1 MKKAALVLALIVG
14 LAYCFQC
21 RAQTG
26 VDRDLLNEIYKIKAI
41 DNHAH
46 PLKYVAEG
54 EKPDDEF
61 DALPLDAITVFPL
74 PVRLNP
80 GNPEFIHAWHDLY
93 RYSHNDMTGAH
104 LRELMATKQ
113 RVLKERGDGFP
124 AWVLDQLNIETMFA
138 NRVAMGRGL
147 TAPRFRWVAFD
158 DALIFPLNNA
168 AAMRFNQDYK
178 GFFPGE
184 EKLLKR
190 YLSDLK
196 LSVLPPSLAGYLKTV
211 VTPTLERQKRNG
223 AVAVKFEAAYLRKL
237 DFDNPDESTS
247 RAIYAR
253 FVRGGEPP
261 ASGYKALQDFLFY
274 YIAREAGR
282 LGLAVHIHC
291 IEGAG
296 GFYRQSGSNPLLLES
311 AFNDLSLRKTNFVV
325 VHGGYPFTKE
335 MGSLMSK
342 PNVYADFSA
351 QTFFT
356 YPRELSEILRN
367 WLEFYPDKIL
377 FGTDAFS
384 FGPEVDWGEVAWLS
398 NTTARQ
404 ALALALTGMMNDGE
418 ITREHAL
425 ELARMVLRENAIK
438 LYGFKFAKVLN
449 GGPADLRPR
458 T

>member
-1 MKKAALVLALIVG
+1 MRVTIRALLVACTCLLAFPVG
-14 LAYCFQC
+14 
-21 RAQTG
+21 AQTRADAG
-26 VDRDLLNEIYKIKAI
+26 LVSEISKIKAI

-46 PLKYVAEG
+46 PLKYVAAG
-54 EKPDDEF
+54 EKPDDEY
-61 DALPLDAITVFPL
+61 DALPLEAIEAFPL
-74 PVRLNP
+74 PLRLTP
-80 GNPEFIHAWHDLY
+80 TNPEFIRAWHDLY
-93 RYSHNDMTGAH
+93 GYAYDDMSETH
-104 LRELMATKQ
+104 VTELLKTKQ
-113 RVLKERGDGFP
+113 RVMHERGDGYP
-124 AWVLDQLNIETMFA
+124 VWILDQLNIETMFA

-237 DFDNPDESTS
+237 DFDNPDESTA

-253 FVRGGEPP
+253 FIRGGEPP

-325 VHGGYPFTKE
+325 IHGGYPFTKE
-335 MGSLMSK
+335 MGSLLSK

-356 YPRELSEILRN
+356 YSRELSEILRN

-398 NTTARQ
+398 NTTARH

-418 ITREHAL
+418 INRDQAMT
-425 ELARMVLRENAIK
+425 LAKMVLRENAAK
-438 LYGFKFAKVLN
+438 LYGFK
-449 GGPADLRPR
+449 
-458 T
+458 

>member
-1 MKKAALVLALIVG
+1 MARFTRFFLLACV
-14 LAYCFQC
+14 CFLSANIQ
-21 RAQTG
+21 AQTRA
-26 VDRDLLNEIYKIKAI
+26 DADLLNEISKIKAI

-46 PLKYVAEG
+46 PLKYVAAG
-54 EKPDDEF
+54 EKPDDEY
-61 DALPLDAITVFPL
+61 DALPLDAIVPFPL
-74 PVRLNP
+74 PVRLSPSNA
-80 GNPEFIHAWHDLY
+80 EFIRAWHDLY
-93 RYSHNDMTGAH
+93 GYNHQDMNPAH
-104 LRELMATKQ
+104 VAELMKTKQ
-113 RVLKERGDGFP
+113 RITNERGDSFP

-147 TAPRFRWVAFD
+147 AAPRFRWVAFD
-158 DALIFPLNNA
+158 DALIFPLNNEA
-168 AAMRFNQDYK
+168 AKRSNPDYR

-184 EKLLKR
+184 ERLLQR

-196 LSVLPPSLAGYLKTV
+196 LTTLPPSLDAYLKGI

-223 AVAVKFEAAYLRKL
+223 AVAIKFEAAYLRKL
-237 DFDNPDESTS
+237 DFDDPDEAKA
-247 RAIYAR
+247 RMIYAR

-261 ASGYKALQDFLFY
+261 ASGYKALQDFLFD

-282 LGLAVHIHC
+282 LGMAIHIHC
-291 IEGAG
+291 ISGAG
-296 GFYRQSGSNPLLLES
+296 GFYRQSGGSNPLLLE
-311 AFNDLSLRKTNFVV
+311 AVFNDPSLRKTNFVV

-367 WLEFYPDKIL
+367 WLESYPDKIL

-404 ALALALTGMMNDGE
+404 ALTLALTGMMNDGE
-418 ITREHAL
+418 ITHARAM
-425 ELARMVLRENAIK
+425 ELARMVLRENAAK
-438 LYGFKFAKVLN
+438 LYGFKQ
-449 GGPADLRPR
+449 
-458 T
+458 

>member
-1 MKKAALVLALIVG
+1 MKKLTAVLIVILITG
-14 LAYCFQC
+14 GSIRVLSQVAVDPSLLATIN
-21 RAQTG
+21 R
-26 VDRDLLNEIYKIKAI
+26 IKAI

-46 PLKYVAEG
+46 PLKYVAPG
-54 EKPDDEF
+54 EKPDDEY
-61 DALPLDAITVFPL
+61 DALPLDAIVPFPL
-74 PVRLNP
+74 PVRLSPSNA
-80 GNPEFIHAWHDLY
+80 EFIRAWHDLY
-93 RYSHNDMTGAH
+93 GYSHQDMSPAH
-104 LRELMATKQ
+104 VAELMKTKQ
-113 RVLKERGDGFP
+113 RITSERGDSFP

-147 TAPRFRWVAFD
+147 AAPRFRWVAFD
-158 DALIFPLNNA
+158 DALIFPLNNESA
-168 AAMRFNQDYK
+168 KRSNPDYR

-184 EKLLKR
+184 ERLLKR

-196 LSVLPPSLAGYLKTV
+196 IGALPPTLDGYLKGI

-223 AVAVKFEAAYLRKL
+223 AVAIKFEAAYLRRL
-237 DFDNPDESTS
+237 DFDDPDEAKART
-247 RAIYAR
+247 IYAR

-261 ASGYKALQDFLFY
+261 ASGYKTLQDFLFY

-282 LGLAVHIHC
+282 LGMAIHIHC
-291 IEGAG
+291 ISGAG
-296 GFYRQSGSNPLLLES
+296 GFYRQSGSNPLLLEA
-311 AFNDLSLRKTNFVV
+311 AFNDPSLRKTNFVV

-356 YPRELSEILRN
+356 YPRELSETLRN
-367 WLEFYPDKIL
+367 WLESYPDKIL

-418 ITREHAL
+418 ITRGRAM
-425 ELARMVLRENAIK
+425 ELARMVLRDNASR
-438 LYGFKFAKVLN
+438 LYAFKQ
-449 GGPADLRPR
+449 
-458 T
+458 

>member
-1 MKKAALVLALIVG
+1 MRKLTIAILLILAMAG
-14 LAYCFQC
+14 QTHRLAQGTFDS
-21 RAQTG
+21 RIF
-26 VDRDLLNEIYKIKAI
+26 NEISGIKAI

-46 PLKYVAEG
+46 PVKYVSEG

-61 DALPLDAITVFPL
+61 DALPLDVIEAFPL
-74 PVRLNP
+74 PVRLSPTNL
-80 GNPEFIHAWHDLY
+80 EFVRAWRELY
-93 RYSHNDMTGAH
+93 HYQHSDMSEAH
-104 LRELMATKQ
+104 VRELMAAKQ

-147 TAPRFRWVAFD
+147 AAPRFRWVVFD
-158 DALIFPLNNA
+158 DALIFPLNNEA
-168 AAMRFNQDYK
+168 AKRSNPDYK
-178 GFFPGE
+178 GFYPAE

-196 LSVLPPSLAGYLKTV
+196 VGAMPATLPAYLAKV
-211 VTPTLERQKRNG
+211 VTPTLERQKSNG
-223 AVAVKFEAAYLRKL
+223 AIAVKFEAAYLRKL
-237 DFDNPDESTS
+237 DFDNPDEG
-247 RAIYAR
+247 RARLAYAR
-253 FVRGGEPP
+253 YVHGGEPP
-261 ASGYKALQDFLFY
+261 PADYKALQDYLFFH
-274 YIAREAGR
+274 IAREAGR
-282 LGLAVHIHC
+282 LGMPIHIHC

-296 GFYRQSGSNPLLLES
+296 GYYRQSGSNPLLLES
-311 AFNDLSLRKTNFVV
+311 VFNDPTLRKTNFVV
-325 VHGGYPFTKE
+325 IHGGYPFTKE

-342 PNVYADFSA
+342 PNVYGDFSA

-367 WLEFYPDKIL
+367 WMEFYPDKIL

-418 ITREHAL
+418 INRERAV

-438 LYGFKFAKVLN
+438 LYGLDKK
-449 GGPADLRPR
+449 
-458 T
+458 